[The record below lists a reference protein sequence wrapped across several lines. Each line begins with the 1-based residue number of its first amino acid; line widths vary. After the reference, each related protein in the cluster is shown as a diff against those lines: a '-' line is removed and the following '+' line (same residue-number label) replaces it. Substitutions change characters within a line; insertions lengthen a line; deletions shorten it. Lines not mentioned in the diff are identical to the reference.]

1 MTIKVSMGLAA
12 LGLGAALL
20 TACGGDDGSGGD
32 FEGQSADKI
41 VERAKK
47 DMEGLD
53 SVRVAGSVSTGGQ
66 EIELDMQL
74 NTDADCTGT
83 LGFGGGTTELLGTG
97 GSVWMK
103 PDEAFWT
110 SFAGDNAEQVMSLV
124 ADKWVVVPDGEDGFA
139 ELCDLDELLD
149 ELIAG
154 DDDTTYSKTGDDEI
168 DGDKVL
174 AIESKDDEGT
184 STGYVLVD
192 EPHYLVKVE
201 KTEGDEPGAVTFSDF
216 DESVDVQAPSD
227 SEVVDLNSLG

>member
-201 KTEGDEPGAVTFSDF
+201 KTEGDEPGSVTFSDF

>member
-32 FEGQSADKI
+32 FEGQPADKI

-201 KTEGDEPGAVTFSDF
+201 KTEGDEPGSVTFSDF